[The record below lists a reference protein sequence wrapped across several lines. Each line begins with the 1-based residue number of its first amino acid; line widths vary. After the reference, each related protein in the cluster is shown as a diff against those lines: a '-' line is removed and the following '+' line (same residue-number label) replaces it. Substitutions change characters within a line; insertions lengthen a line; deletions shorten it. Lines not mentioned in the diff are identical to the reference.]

1 MKRLNDAQADLP
13 KAPGN
18 PMRELTVQ
26 PAGSGS
32 ATSSVNLTPL
42 KRNHALLDPAQ
53 LSDMAEEAAHDL
65 MSEGESSNTRASY
78 RTAMR

>member
-1 MKRLNDAQADLP
+1 MDLP
-13 KAPGN
+13 EK
-18 PMRELTVQ
+18 L
-26 PAGSGS
+26 
-32 ATSSVNLTPL
+32 SSQALIPL